1 MPESGARGQGGWYWV
16 VREVGLA
23 LVTAGIVV
31 LLFLAYDLFGTGIAA
46 QHSQTKLA
54 REFTSA
60 LSHSVTATSA
70 GTSGGTSRGKPT
82 DPSGQGATDP
92 SGQGATG
99 PARGGKQ
106 RHQAKPASR
115 SGAQHGQAEEVTLP
129 VSPPGGALDHIVIPA
144 IAVNRYVVQ
153 GVAEQDLQMGPG
165 HYPGTPL
172 PGQVGNVGIAGHRT
186 TYGAPFFRL
195 NALGKGDLIYLTD
208 LSGTTWVYSV
218 ERQWVVSPSDVAV
231 LDPTRGADLTLTT
244 CNPRFWATTRLVVR
258 AVLVERLDRGA
269 KFQGQLPVSLAA
281 SRSTKGGVH
290 ISTLGTVAAGQGGT
304 GSAPA
309 TTPSSGAPSTVTPG
323 TGKAAASSSRRGGD
337 SPVIGNGSLALGGS
351 GTGTWVM
358 AFGFGAL
365 AVVVWVAARLLA
377 ARHRRYAKMAFLLGG
392 VLICLVP
399 LWFAFGAVVDLLP
412 ASF

>member
-60 LSHSVTATSA
+60 LSHSVTATPA
-70 GTSGGTSRGKPT
+70 GTSSGASRGKPT
-82 DPSGQGATDP
+82 DPRQGT
-92 SGQGATG
+92 TG
-99 PARGGKQ
+99 LALGGKQ

-115 SGAQHGQAEEVTLP
+115 SGAQHGRAEEVTLP

-258 AVLVERLDRGA
+258 AVLVGRLDRGA

-290 ISTLGTVAAGQGGT
+290 ISTLGTVAAGQSGT
-304 GSAPA
+304 GSASA
-309 TTPSSGAPSTVTPG
+309 TTPSSGAPSTG
-323 TGKAAASSSRRGGD
+323 SSRRGGD
-337 SPVIGNGSLALGGS
+337 SPVIGNGSLVLGGS

-412 ASF
+412 ANF

>member
-1 MPESGARGQGGWYWV
+1 MPESGARGPGGWYSV

-23 LVTAGIVV
+23 LVTAGVVV

-46 QHSQTKLA
+46 QHSQAKLA
-54 REFTSA
+54 REFASA
-60 LSHSVTATSA
+60 LSHRGIPTSA
-70 GTSGGTSRGKPT
+70 GTPAGTPGGKPT
-82 DPSGQGATDP
+82 DPSGRGT
-92 SGQGATG
+92 TG
-99 PARGGKQ
+99 PARGAKQ
-106 RHQAKPASR
+106 RHQAKPANR
-115 SGAQHGQAEEVTLP
+115 SSASHHQAAEVALP
-129 VSPPGGALDHIVIPA
+129 VTPPGGALDHIVIPA
-144 IAVNRYVVQ
+144 IGVNRYVVQ

-258 AVLVERLDRGA
+258 AALVEHLDRGA
-269 KFQGQLPVSLAA
+269 KFQGQLPVSLA
-281 SRSTKGGVH
+281 SKGTKGGVPTG
-290 ISTLGTVAAGQGGT
+290 TLGSVAAGQSGTGGVPATAASGGT
-304 GSAPA
+304 PPSG
-309 TTPSSGAPSTVTPG
+309 TPS
-323 TGKAAASSSRRGGD
+323 AAEPAAGGSRRGGG
-337 SPVIGNGSLALGGS
+337 SPVVGNGSLALGGS

-365 AVVVWVAARLLA
+365 AVAAWVAARLLA
-377 ARHRRYAKMAFLLGG
+377 ARRRRYAKLAFLLGG
-392 VLICLVP
+392 VLVCLVP

-412 ASF
+412 ANF